1 MSSFREYKDDVASR
15 AHLVKDTVTQLPRI
29 GIVVGT
35 TVYVKEN
42 DTVYIWNGAGWY
54 SIVTTS
60 DTWVVDVTQIT
71 YDSKSF
77 SVASQENAPTTVA
90 FNSDGTKMYILGL
103 TNATIYQYTLSTA
116 YDVSTASYD
125 SVSFNASSQGASL
138 HDMAFNNDGTKMYI
152 LGDNAENVYQYSLST
167 AYSISTASYDSVSFD
182 VSSQETSPYSMTFS
196 GDGTK
201 MYILGYGSA
210 TAYQYSLS
218 TAYNISTASYDSVS
232 FDASSQVSNGA
243 GLRFNSDGTKMYILD
258 RSSPYGVYQYT
269 LSTAYNISTAS
280 YDSVSFTV
288 AQDTVPFGLTFRSD
302 GIKMYI
308 VGYGNDTIY
317 QYSTGL

>member
-125 SVSFNASSQGASL
+125 SVSF
-138 HDMAFNNDGTKMYI
+138 
-152 LGDNAENVYQYSLST
+152 
-167 AYSISTASYDSVSFD
+167 
-182 VSSQETSPYSMTFS
+182 
-196 GDGTK
+196 
-201 MYILGYGSA
+201 
-210 TAYQYSLS
+210 
-218 TAYNISTASYDSVS
+218 
-232 FDASSQVSNGA
+232 
-243 GLRFNSDGTKMYILD
+243 
-258 RSSPYGVYQYT
+258 
-269 LSTAYNISTAS
+269 
-280 YDSVSFTV
+280 TV